1 MDIGSIA
8 GAIMG
13 WLLVFIAIAM
23 GGGSG
28 FFNAPSVLITVGGAI
43 AATCIHYPL
52 PQVMAVTGVARKALF
67 MKEQDYLTIYR
78 QLADYATRARRD
90 GLLALEEDIEN
101 LDDPFMKKGFQ
112 MAVDGGTMEV
122 IRAVLENDLFAM
134 QERHINGQGIFKA
147 LGNYAPA
154 FGMIGTLVG
163 LVAMLQNMSDPAS
176 LGAGMAVALL
186 TTMYGAMVANLVA
199 LPTAG
204 KLEQRSQEE
213 VALKTMIVEG
223 IVAIQEGHSPRIVEE
238 KLRAFLPPSLREE
251 IAKG

>member
-8 GAIMG
+8 GAVLG
-13 WLLVFIAIAM
+13 WLLVFVAIAM

-28 FFNAPSVLITVGGAI
+28 FLNIPSILITVGGAI
-43 AATCIHYPL
+43 AATLMHYPL
-52 PQVMAVTGVARKALF
+52 PQVMAVMRVARKALF
-67 MKEQDYLTIYR
+67 MKEQDYIKVYSELT
-78 QLADYATRARRD
+78 DYAVRARRD
-90 GLLALEEDIEN
+90 GLLALENDIEKIE
-101 LDDPFMKKGFQ
+101 DPFMQKGLQ
-112 MAVDGGTMEV
+112 MAVDGNTMEV
-122 IRAVLENDLFAM
+122 LRSVLEDDLSAM
-134 QERHINGQGIFKA
+134 QERHIVGQGIFKA

-163 LVAMLQNMSDPAS
+163 LVAMLQNMSDPSA
-176 LGAGMAVALL
+176 LGSGMAVALL

-223 IVAIQEGHSPRIVEE
+223 IVAILEGHSPRIVEE
-238 KLRAFLPPSLREE
+238 KLRAFIPPMIRD
-251 IAKG
+251 KTMKK